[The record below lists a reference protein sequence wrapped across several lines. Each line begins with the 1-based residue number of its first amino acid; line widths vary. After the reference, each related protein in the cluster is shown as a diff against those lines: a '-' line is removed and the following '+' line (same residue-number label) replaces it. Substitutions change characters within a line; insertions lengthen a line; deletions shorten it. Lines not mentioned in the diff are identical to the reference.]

1 MPPDFK
7 QRDQVQFE
15 LTDEFLTRLQTAIDS
30 NDTTFVETQ
39 LKELYPP
46 DIAEIFNKLQL
57 EQVKFLYNYL
67 DEQIAADVLVELEED
82 VREEIL
88 SSLTSKEIAEQLID
102 NMDSDDA
109 ADVIAELPDEKQD
122 EVLSHMEDS
131 EQANDI
137 VELLNYD
144 ENTAGGLMAT
154 ELVRVH
160 VNSSSIECV
169 REIRE
174 QADEVENIY
183 AIYVVDDDERLVGL
197 LSLKKLVISPTRS
210 KIADIY
216 DPKVISVKTNTDA
229 EEVANIMDKYNL
241 VVLPVVNALGRL
253 VGRITVDDVVDV
265 RRDEETEDLQKMAA
279 MEALEEPYMNMS
291 IFGILKKRAG
301 WLIILF
307 LGETLTATAMSYF
320 ENEIAKAVILALFI
334 PLIISSGGNT
344 GSQASTL
351 VIRALALGEVTVRDW
366 WRIIR
371 REIKVGL
378 ILGVILGIIG
388 FLRVAIWAQFI
399 NLYGPHWL
407 NIAFTVGFSLVG
419 VVLWGNTIGS
429 LFPLIL
435 KRVGLDPAVSSAPF
449 VATLVDIT
457 GVIIYFTVASM
468 LLSSILL

>member
-1 MPPDFK
+1 
-7 QRDQVQFE
+7 VQFE
-15 LTDEFLTRLQTAIDS
+15 LTEDFLTRLQTAIDS
-30 NDTTFVETQ
+30 NDTVFVETQ

-160 VNSSSIECV
+160 VNSSAIECV
-169 REIRE
+169 REIRA
-174 QADEVENIY
+174 QADVVENIY

-210 KIADIY
+210 RIADIY

-265 RRDEETEDLQKMAA
+265 RREEETEDLQKMAA

-378 ILGVILGIIG
+378 ILGVILGVIG

-407 NIAFTVGFSLVG
+407 NIAFTVGFSLIG

-468 LLSSILL
+468 LLSTLLL

>member
-1 MPPDFK
+1 
-7 QRDQVQFE
+7 VQFE
-15 LTDEFLTRLQTAIDS
+15 LTDEFLTRLQEAIDA
-30 NDTTFVETQ
+30 NDTAFVETQ

-46 DIAEIFNKLQL
+46 DIAEIFNELSI

-88 SSLTSKEIAEQLID
+88 SSLTPKEIAEQLID

-109 ADVIAELPDEKQD
+109 ADVIAELPDDVQD

-131 EQANDI
+131 EQASDI

-160 VNSSSIECV
+160 VNSNSIECV

-183 AIYVVDDDERLVGL
+183 AIYVVDDNERLVGL

-210 KIADIY
+210 RIADIY
-216 DPKVISVKTNTDA
+216 DPKVISVKTNTDT

-241 VVLPVVNALGRL
+241 VVLPVVDALGRL
-253 VGRITVDDVVDV
+253 VGRITVDDVADV
-265 RRDEETEDLQKMAA
+265 RREEETEDVQKMGA
-279 MEALEEPYMNMS
+279 MEALEEPYMSTPFRQM
-291 IFGILKKRAG
+291 IKKRVG

-307 LGETLTATAMSYF
+307 LGETLTATAMSFF
-320 ENEIAKAVILALFI
+320 EDQIAKAVILALFI
-334 PLIISSGGNT
+334 PLIISSGGNS

-351 VIRALALGEVTVRDW
+351 IIRALALSEITVRDW
-366 WRIIR
+366 WKIVKKEFATGLVI
-371 REIKVGL
+371 GL
-378 ILGVILGIIG
+378 ILGAIG
-388 FLRVAIWAQFI
+388 FARVALWSYFI
-399 NLYGPHWL
+399 SSYGPHWHM
-407 NIAFTVGFSLVG
+407 IALTVGSALVG
-419 VVLWGNTIGS
+419 VVMWGTLMGS
-429 LFPLIL
+429 LLPLAL

-449 VATLVDIT
+449 VATLVDVT
-457 GVIIYFTVASM
+457 GLIIYFTFSIIFLKGT
-468 LLSSILL
+468 LL

>member
-1 MPPDFK
+1 M
-7 QRDQVQFE
+7 QFE
-15 LTDEFLTRLQTAIDS
+15 LTDEFLEKLQAAIDS
-30 NDTTFVETQ
+30 KDTAFVETQ

-46 DIAEIFNKLQL
+46 DIAEIFNELSI

-88 SSLTSKEIAEQLID
+88 ASLTSKQIAEQLID

-131 EQANDI
+131 EQASDI

-160 VNSSSIECV
+160 VSSTVIACV
-169 REIRE
+169 REIRA

-197 LSLKKLVISPTRS
+197 LSLKKLILSPTRAQ
-210 KIADIY
+210 IADIY

-229 EEVANIMDKYNL
+229 EEIANIMDKYNL
-241 VVLPVVNALGRL
+241 VVLPVVDALGRL
-253 VGRITVDDVVDV
+253 VGRITVDDVLDV
-265 RRDEETEDLQKMAA
+265 RREEETEDVQKMGA
-279 MEALEEPYMNMS
+279 MEALEEPYMS
-291 IFGILKKRAG
+291 TPFGQMIKKRVG

-307 LGETLTATAMSYF
+307 LGETLTATAMSFF
-320 ENEIAKAVILALFI
+320 EDQIAKAVILALFI
-334 PLIISSGGNT
+334 PLIISSGGNS

-351 VIRALALGEVTVRDW
+351 IIRALALGEITVRDW
-366 WRIIR
+366 WKIVKKEFSTGLVI
-371 REIKVGL
+371 GL
-378 ILGVILGIIG
+378 ILGFIG
-388 FLRVAIWAQFI
+388 FIRVALWSYFI
-399 NLYGPHWL
+399 NSYGPHWQM
-407 NIAFTVGFSLVG
+407 IALTVGCALVG
-419 VVLWGNTIGS
+419 VVMWGTLMGS
-429 LFPLIL
+429 LLPLAL
-435 KRVGLDPAVSSAPF
+435 KRAGLDPAVSSAPF
-449 VATLVDIT
+449 VATLVDVT
-457 GVIIYFTVASM
+457 GLIIYFTFSLIFLKG
-468 LLSSILL
+468 LLL